1 MPETYDE
8 GPDPSGCSHPAEPLC
23 VTVGPFR
30 PGVRPGGLTATL
42 SGVLRRPARRG
53 GSELAILLEFRHTAS
68 GRTGCPPTAP
78 RTRMRRKPDN
88 DHRCDDA
95 NGFSLRDEA
104 NAIVAAAFRNG
115 PIEDLH
121 AGRHSALLE
130 DETLSRITDAEMK
143 AIMVAACRKVEAL
156 LRLRASDPA
165 GYARQVRDVN
175 ERYCRG
181 WER

>member
-1 MPETYDE
+1 VQHDGSRSDGLFKCAFRIP
-8 GPDPSGCSHPAEPLC
+8 GPSAWRQIA
-23 VTVGPFR
+23 F
-30 PGVRPGGLTATL
+30 
-42 SGVLRRPARRG
+42 
-53 GSELAILLEFRHTAS
+53 
-68 GRTGCPPTAP
+68 RTGGRDLSCPALLRACSALGRLDES
-78 RTRMRRKPDN
+78 RTCDFRLLKEPSMRRKPDN
-88 DHRCDDA
+88 DPPSDGAD
-95 NGFSLRDEA
+95 GFTLRDEA
-104 NAIVAAAFRNG
+104 DAIVAVAFRNG
-115 PIEDLH
+115 LIENLH

-165 GYARQVRDVN
+165 EYARQVRDVN